1 MEATL
6 EERYRLR
13 QDQKVV
19 GYARKIGGRTLFY
32 SRDGFWWSG
41 LKIEHNQIDESIGI
55 YDIDRK
61 MLHEWDIVEYRLEED
76 RDRLGAFLWSTKRK
90 CFCIVDVKDPE
101 IEVPLFVDDLQLFQP
116 NDLRFKAYL
125 FENPDLMEELGVRDE
140 W

>member
-1 MEATL
+1 MRLTKYQKARLL
-6 EERYRLR
+6 E
-13 QDQKVV
+13 
-19 GYARKIGGRTLFY
+19 
-32 SRDGFWWSG
+32 
-41 LKIEHNQIDESIGI
+41 
-55 YDIDRK
+55 
-61 MLHEWDIVEYRLEED
+61 HEWDIVEYRLEED

-140 W
+140 

>member
-13 QDQKVV
+13 QDEKVV

-41 LKIEHNQIDESIGI
+41 IKIEHNQIDESIGI

-76 RDRLGAFLWSTKRK
+76 RDRLGAFLGPQNVSAS
-90 CFCIVDVKDPE
+90 V
-101 IEVPLFVDDLQLFQP
+101 L
-116 NDLRFKAYL
+116 
-125 FENPDLMEELGVRDE
+125 
-140 W
+140 